1 MILVFGRT
9 GQVAR
14 EIARAA
20 EAQGT
25 PVHLLGRE
33 EADLSDPE
41 ACARVVREADAE
53 AVINAAA
60 HTAVDRAE
68 EEEALATTVNGG
80 APAAMARAAAAQGIP
95 LVHVSTDYV
104 FSGEG
109 PHAPGDP
116 TAPLGAYGRSK
127 LAGEEGVRAAY
138 ESVGGGPHV
147 ILRTAW
153 VFSAHGSNFARTMLR
168 LGAERDR
175 LRVVADQ
182 RGGPTPAASIARAL
196 LTIAH
201 ALRDGAPSGT
211 HHLAG
216 APDTTWADF
225 AREIMARA
233 GLACEVEGIATHEY
247 PTPAA
252 RPSDSRLDCASLGAA
267 FGVARP
273 DWREGLDDV
282 LKELRA

>member
-20 EAQGT
+20 EAIGT
-25 PVHLLGRE
+25 PVRLLGRE
-33 EADLSDPE
+33 EADLADPS
-41 ACARVVREADAE
+41 ACARVIEGIRAH

-68 EEEALATTVNGG
+68 GEEALATTINGE
-80 APAAMARAAAAQGIP
+80 APAAMARAAASREIP
-95 LVHVSTDYV
+95 FLHVSTDYV

-116 TAPLGAYGRSK
+116 VAPLGAYGRSK
-127 LAGEEGVRAAY
+127 LAGEEGVRGA
-138 ESVGGGPHV
+138 GGRHV
-147 ILRTAW
+147 VLRTAW
-153 VFSAHGSNFARTMLR
+153 VFSAHGSNFVRSMLR
-168 LGAERDR
+168 LGAERER
-175 LRVVADQ
+175 LRIVADQ
-182 RGGPTPAASIARAL
+182 RGGPTPAAAIARAL
-196 LTIAH
+196 LTIAG

-216 APDTTWADF
+216 APDTTWAGF

-233 GLACEVEGIATHEY
+233 GLPCEVEDIATRDY

-252 RPSDSRLDCASLGAA
+252 RPSDSRLDCASLERA
-267 FGVARP
+267 FGIARP
-273 DWREGLDDV
+273 DWRERLDHV

>member
-14 EIARAA
+14 EIGRAA
-20 EAQGT
+20 EATGA
-25 PVHLLGRE
+25 PLRLLGRE
-33 EADLSDPE
+33 EADLADPA
-41 ACARVVREADAE
+41 ACARLIEGTDAH

-60 HTAVDRAE
+60 YTAVDRAE
-68 EEEALATTVNGG
+68 GEEALATRINGE
-80 APAAMARAAAAQGIP
+80 APAAMARAAAARAIP
-95 LVHVSTDYV
+95 FVHVSTDYV

-109 PHAPGDP
+109 PHAPDAP
-116 TAPLGAYGRSK
+116 VAPLGAYGRSK
-127 LAGEEGVRAAY
+127 LAGEEGVRGA
-138 ESVGGGPHV
+138 GGSHV

-153 VFSAHGSNFARTMLR
+153 VFSAHGANFARTMLR
-168 LGAERDR
+168 LGAERER

-182 RGGPTPAASIARAL
+182 RGGPTPAAAIARAL
-196 LTIAH
+196 LTVAG

-216 APDTTWADF
+216 APDTTWAGF
-225 AREIMARA
+225 AREIMSQA
-233 GLACEVEGIATHEY
+233 GLPCEVEGIATDEY

-252 RPSDSRLDCASLGAA
+252 RPSDSRLDCTSTERA
-267 FGVARP
+267 FEIARP
-273 DWREGLDDV
+273 DWREGLARV

>member
-20 EAQGT
+20 EARGA
-25 PVHLLGRE
+25 PVRLVSRE
-33 EADLSDPE
+33 EADLVEPE
-41 ACARVVREADAE
+41 ACARVVEGTDAR
-53 AVINAAA
+53 AVVNAAA
-60 HTAVDRAE
+60 YTAVDRAE
-68 EEEALATTVNGG
+68 DEEALATRVNGE
-80 APAAMARAAAAQGIP
+80 APAAMARAAADRGLP
-95 LVHVSTDYV
+95 FVHLSTDYV

-127 LAGEEGVRAAY
+127 LAGEEGVRGA
-138 ESVGGGPHV
+138 GGSHV

-153 VFSAHGSNFARTMLR
+153 VFSAHGSNFVRSMLR
-168 LGAERDR
+168 LGAERER
-175 LRVVADQ
+175 LRIVADQ
-182 RGGPTPAASIARAL
+182 QGGPTPAASIARAT
-196 LTIAH
+196 LTIAG

-216 APDTTWADF
+216 APDATWAGF

-233 GLACEVEGIATHEY
+233 GLPCEVEDIATHEY

-252 RPSDSRLDCASLGAA
+252 RPADSRLDCASLEAA
-267 FGVARP
+267 FGIARP